1 MRPGCAITL
10 ATQRYAWL
18 GYTRDSPHVSVEQA
32 TTGIVT
38 RLRCVSVGAY
48 VGGAHQFTS
57 DPLLLQAADGANTG
71 GQAAL
76 RTTLLAGLA
85 TADRM
90 MTAVSPSGLFLGGD
104 CMSLADVAL
113 APWWQ
118 RTLTGTGMSLT
129 LMLLCTRSIR
139 AAPVCTMRAT
149 RLYG

>member
-1 MRPGCAITL
+1 M
-10 ATQRYAWL
+10 W
-18 GYTRDSPHVSVEQA
+18 VEHISSQVIPFSYKLMMEQ
-32 TTGIVT
+32 TP
-38 RLRCVSVGAY
+38 
-48 VGGAHQFTS
+48 
-57 DPLLLQAADGANTG
+57 D

-85 TADRM
+85 TASRM

-118 RTLTGTGMSLT
+118 RILTGVSLT
-129 LMLLCTRSIR
+129 LMQLCTRSIR

>member
-1 MRPGCAITL
+1 M
-10 ATQRYAWL
+10 W
-18 GYTRDSPHVSVEQA
+18 VEHISSQV
-32 TTGIVT
+32 IPFF
-38 RLRCVSVGAY
+38 Y
-48 VGGAHQFTS
+48 K
-57 DPLLLQAADGANTG
+57 LLMEQTPD

-85 TADRM
+85 TASRM

>member
-1 MRPGCAITL
+1 MWVAHISSQVIPFFYKL
-10 ATQRYAWL
+10 L
-18 GYTRDSPHVSVEQA
+18 MEQ
-32 TTGIVT
+32 TP
-38 RLRCVSVGAY
+38 
-48 VGGAHQFTS
+48 
-57 DPLLLQAADGANTG
+57 D
-71 GQAAL
+71 GQAAH

-85 TADRM
+85 TASRM

-118 RTLTGTGMSLT
+118 RTLTGVSLT

>member
-1 MRPGCAITL
+1 M
-10 ATQRYAWL
+10 RYARL
-18 GYTRDSPHVSVEQA
+18 GCTRDYPHVSVEQA
-32 TTGIVT
+32 TTGMVT
-38 RLRCVSVGAY
+38 QLRCVCVGAY

-57 DPLLLQAADGANTG
+57 DPLLLQTADGANTG
-71 GQAAL
+71 RSSCTAHH
-76 RTTLLAGLA
+76 TVGLA

-118 RTLTGTGMSLT
+118 RTLTGMSLT

>member
-1 MRPGCAITL
+1 MIPFFYKL
-10 ATQRYAWL
+10 L
-18 GYTRDSPHVSVEQA
+18 MEQ
-32 TTGIVT
+32 TP
-38 RLRCVSVGAY
+38 
-48 VGGAHQFTS
+48 
-57 DPLLLQAADGANTG
+57 D

-85 TADRM
+85 TASRM

-118 RTLTGTGMSLT
+118 RTLTGMSLT

-149 RLYG
+149 KLYGYSTNRCALLGIQQRPFLVHLCTAPLPSCLG

>member
-1 MRPGCAITL
+1 MGL
-10 ATQRYAWL
+10 
-18 GYTRDSPHVSVEQA
+18 
-32 TTGIVT
+32 
-38 RLRCVSVGAY
+38 
-48 VGGAHQFTS
+48 AHQSQEIPFLYK
-57 DPLLLQAADGANTG
+57 LLMDQTPD
-71 GQAAL
+71 GQAAH

-104 CMSLADVAL
+104 CTSLADVAL

-118 RTLTGTGMSLT
+118 RILTGVSLT

-139 AAPVCTMRAT
+139 VAPVCTMRAT

>member
-1 MRPGCAITL
+1 MWVEHI
-10 ATQRYAWL
+10 
-18 GYTRDSPHVSVEQA
+18 SSHVISFFYKPLMEQ
-32 TTGIVT
+32 TP
-38 RLRCVSVGAY
+38 
-48 VGGAHQFTS
+48 
-57 DPLLLQAADGANTG
+57 D

-85 TADRM
+85 TANRM

-118 RTLTGTGMSLT
+118 RTLTGMSLT
-129 LMLLCTRSIR
+129 LMLLCTRFIR

>member
-1 MRPGCAITL
+1 M
-10 ATQRYAWL
+10 RYAWL

-32 TTGIVT
+32 TTGMVT
-38 RLRCVSVGAY
+38 QLRLCVGAY

-71 GQAAL
+71 RSSCTPHHAV
-76 RTTLLAGLA
+76 GLA
-85 TADRM
+85 TASRM

-118 RTLTGTGMSLT
+118 RILTGMSLT